1 MAAARQAVFSVL
13 AIIGAMMAAASQEL
27 GQNPGQNPGRNAGMT
42 RAGEPVAPIPTAVH
56 PDPAKARL
64 GERLFRDARLS
75 HHNRLACASCH
86 QLDQGGD
93 DGKAQSIGADGRPL
107 DFNTPTVFNAALS
120 FRLNWRGNFR
130 SLEEQA
136 EAVLLDTRL
145 MGTNWPELLAKLGAD
160 QTYRDEFH
168 AAYGQPP
175 ARPLVLDALA
185 AFERSLV
192 TPRAPFDRY
201 LRGESDAIDPEEK
214 RGYELFKSH
223 GCVAC
228 HQGVNVGGNL
238 FQRFG
243 VFDDP
248 AAGGPL
254 TEADLGRL
262 ALTGKAEDRSVFRV
276 PSLRNVAETAPYFHD
291 GRAATLEQAVAEMA
305 RTQLGRALAQPEVDL
320 IVRFLHTLTGEYRPG
335 QTSPGHAGPQP

>member
-1 MAAARQAVFSVL
+1 MIARLAILGAL
-13 AIIGAMMAAASQEL
+13 AIIGAMLAAAS
-27 GQNPGQNPGRNAGMT
+27 
-42 RAGEPVAPIPTAVH
+42 RAGEPIAPVPAAAAAE
-56 PDPAKARL
+56 PAKARL

-75 HHNRLACASCH
+75 HHDRLACVSCH
-86 QLDQGGD
+86 RLDRGGD
-93 DGKAQSIGADGRPL
+93 DGKALSIGADGRPL

-136 EAVLLDTRL
+136 EAVLLDPRL
-145 MGTNWPELLAKLGAD
+145 MGTDWPALLAKLGAD
-160 QTYRDEFH
+160 RMYREAFH
-168 AAYGQPP
+168 AAYGQLP

-185 AFERSLV
+185 TFQRSLL
-192 TPRAPFDRY
+192 TPGAPFDRY
-201 LRGESDAIDPEEK
+201 LRGESDALDAEEK
-214 RGYELFKSH
+214 QGYELFKSH

-243 VFDDP
+243 IFDDP
-248 AAGGPL
+248 TAGGAP

-262 ALTGKAEDRSVFRV
+262 SLTGKAEDRSVFRV

-291 GRAATLEQAVAEMA
+291 GRAATLDQAVAEMA
-305 RTQLGRALAQPEVDL
+305 RTQLGRPLARQEIEL
-320 IVRFLHTLTGEYRPG
+320 IVRFLRTLSGEYRPG
-335 QTSPGHAGPQP
+335 RAAQP